1 MGLLIVDN
9 GDAPVRYASAD
20 PHTSRPRSFTMG
32 LIVDNLDA
40 PAVSSKKQGEPKT
53 ASPYLG
59 LRRPAAPTVQRT

>member
-1 MGLLIVDN
+1 
-9 GDAPVRYASAD
+9 
-20 PHTSRPRSFTMG
+20 MG